1 MCTELLLRRRPFVE
15 LRSKTLSQPLTAG
28 RQSMTRFFLCPP
40 RCGTTVELLEHF
52 VDLIP
57 RKFQFIIDQV
67 PFNNAKVAY

>member
-1 MCTELLLRRRPFVE
+1 
-15 LRSKTLSQPLTAG
+15 LTAG
-28 RQSMTRFFLCPP
+28 RQSMTRSFLCPP
-40 RCGTTVELLEHF
+40 RCGTTVEFLEHF